1 MATENSVEIRKTF
14 ALVMTHPFKNNLEWM
29 GNSLL
34 AREFKRWIRCAR
46 NCIPIEPCLTSAR
59 HRKVPQD
66 QCNELIAGTNG
77 AVCTGGVATCFA
89 PEWAALN
96 YLNREISS
104 KTLVG
109 FRSDFVNDKKGQ
121 RTGNAGKYTENTLY
135 LSHFIGSTVQIRP
148 EVRFDKS
155 WDRAGYD
162 NGKKSNQFFMGADLI
177 YHF

>member
-1 MATENSVEIRKTF
+1 M
-14 ALVMTHPFKNNLEWM
+14 
-29 GNSLL
+29 
-34 AREFKRWIRCAR
+34 
-46 NCIPIEPCLTSAR
+46 
-59 HRKVPQD
+59 
-66 QCNELIAGTNG
+66 
-77 AVCTGGVATCFA
+77 CTGGVATCFA